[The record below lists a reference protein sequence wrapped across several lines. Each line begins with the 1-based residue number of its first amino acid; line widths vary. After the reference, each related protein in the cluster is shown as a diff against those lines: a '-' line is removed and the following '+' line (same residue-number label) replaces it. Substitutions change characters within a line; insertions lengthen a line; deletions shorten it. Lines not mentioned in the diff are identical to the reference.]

1 MQSWPCPCRVGS
13 NDERGNKWAHVLV
26 IVDGQPRYRI
36 SGARLLVQSLLSAPH
51 CANLYKAV
59 GPYIPTDTVLI
70 NGPCVS
76 REAIGG
82 GFKLLTCMCAFRHGW
97 RSSVS
102 WVARKPYLILALSLL
117 SFKLALASIVA
128 KAFLIIQ
135 TNQPAGWAQTLRINF
150 QVCKLTLILQCPG
163 NIWKMERRMK
173 RADDY
178 CNKGDCMRNKCL

>member
-1 MQSWPCPCRVGS
+1 MVLVIGGKADQIEYSQGIQSLTLLVHTSWPCLCWVGS
-13 NDERGNKWAHVLV
+13 TDESENKWAHVLV
-26 IVDGQPRYRI
+26 IVNGQPRYRI

-97 RSSVS
+97 RSSIS
-102 WVARKPYLILALSLL
+102 WVVRKPDLILAVSPL
-117 SFKLALASIVA
+117 SFKLALVSIAV
-128 KAFLIIQ
+128 KVFLILQ
-135 TNQPAGWAQTLRINF
+135 TNQPLW
-150 QVCKLTLILQCPG
+150 V
-163 NIWKMERRMK
+163 
-173 RADDY
+173 
-178 CNKGDCMRNKCL
+178 